1 MPTNFYFQSGN
12 TSGTTS
18 EQCLVED
25 LIIESLK
32 IYGHDV
38 YYLPR
43 QSGNLDGILGED
55 ALSYF
60 NQSHSIEMYLE
71 NVQGFEGEG
80 ELFTKFGFEFR
91 SSATFV
97 VATRRW
103 EEAVVQNV
111 GGVVANHTVQ
121 LPDRPAEGDLLYFA
135 KTKTFFVIK
144 YVDFMNPFY
153 QLGKIHTFKLQCD
166 VFEFSSERID
176 TGIDEID
183 SINDSSQD
191 VYRFQLLMQSG
202 DRVLNTSDDS
212 IILEKY
218 ATVDTDPQSDNDEFE
233 VEAESILD
241 FTAFNP
247 FGEVQKRA

>member
-18 EQCLVED
+18 EQRLVED
-25 LIIESLK
+25 LVIESLK

-43 QSGNLDGILGED
+43 QTGNLDGILGED
-55 ALSYF
+55 ALQYF
-60 NQSHSIEMYLE
+60 DQAYPLEMYLE

-97 VATRRW
+97 VAKRRW
-103 EEAVVQNV
+103 EEGVAQNAVLE
-111 GGVVANHTVQ
+111 
-121 LPDRPAEGDLLYFA
+121 LPGRPAEGDLLYFS

-144 YVDFMNPFY
+144 YVDFLNPFY
-153 QLGKIHTFKLQCD
+153 QLGKIYTYKLQCD

-176 TGIDEID
+176 TGIEEID
-183 SINDSSQD
+183 SLTDKSSQD
-191 VYRFQLLMQSG
+191 VYRFQLLQQSG
-202 DRVLNTSDDS
+202 DFLLNSSDDS
-212 IILEKY
+212 IILEIY
-218 ATVDTDPQSDNDEFE
+218 ATADTDPQSDNDEFE
-233 VEAESILD
+233 VEAEGILD

>member
-12 TSGTTS
+12 TSGTTN
-18 EQCLVED
+18 EQRLVED
-25 LIIESLK
+25 LVIESLK

-43 QSGNLDGILGED
+43 QSGSLDGILGED

-60 NQSHSIEMYLE
+60 DQAYPLEMYLE

-97 VATRRW
+97 VAKRRW
-103 EEAVVQNV
+103 EEGVAQN
-111 GGVVANHTVQ
+111 ATVQ
-121 LPDRPAEGDLLYFA
+121 LPDRPAEGDLLYFS

-144 YVDFMNPFY
+144 YVDFLNPFY
-153 QLGKIHTFKLQCD
+153 QLGKIYTFKLQCD

-176 TGIDEID
+176 TGIGEID
-183 SINDSSQD
+183 SITDKSSQD
-191 VYRFQLLMQSG
+191 IYRFQLLQESG
-202 DRVLNTSDDS
+202 DLILNTSEDS

-218 ATVDTDPQSDNDEFE
+218 ATIDTDPQSDNDEFE
-233 VEAESILD
+233 IEAEGILD

>member
-12 TSGTTS
+12 TSGTTN
-18 EQCLVED
+18 EQRLVED
-25 LIIESLK
+25 LVIESLK

-43 QSGNLDGILGED
+43 QSGSLDGILGED

-60 NQSHSIEMYLE
+60 DQAYPLEMYLE

-97 VATRRW
+97 VAKRRW
-103 EEAVVQNV
+103 EEGVAQN
-111 GGVVANHTVQ
+111 AIVQ
-121 LPDRPAEGDLLYFA
+121 LPDRPAEGDLLYFS

-144 YVDFMNPFY
+144 YVDFLNPFY
-153 QLGKIHTFKLQCD
+153 QLGKIYTYKLQCD

-176 TGIDEID
+176 TGIEEID
-183 SINDSSQD
+183 SITDKSSQD
-191 VYRFQLLMQSG
+191 LYRFQLLQESG
-202 DRVLNTSDDS
+202 DLVLTTSETS
-212 IILEKY
+212 IILEVY
-218 ATVDTDPQSDNDEFE
+218 ATADTDPQSDNDEFE
-233 VEAESILD
+233 MEAEGILD

>member
-1 MPTNFYFQSGN
+1 MPTNFYFQAGN
-12 TSGTTS
+12 TSGTTN
-18 EQCLVED
+18 EQRLVED
-25 LIIESLK
+25 LVIESLK

-43 QSGNLDGILGED
+43 QTGNLDGILGED
-55 ALSYF
+55 ALQYF
-60 NQSHSIEMYLE
+60 DQAYPLEMYLE

-97 VATRRW
+97 VAKRRW
-103 EEAVVQNV
+103 EEGVAQN
-111 GGVVANHTVQ
+111 ATVQ
-121 LPDRPAEGDLLYFA
+121 LPDRPAEGDLLYFS

-144 YVDFMNPFY
+144 YVDFLNPFY
-153 QLGKIHTFKLQCD
+153 QLGKIYTYKLQCD

-176 TGIDEID
+176 TGIAEID
-183 SINDSSQD
+183 SITDKSSQD
-191 VYRFQLLMQSG
+191 IYRFQILMETGDLL
-202 DRVLNTSDDS
+202 LNSEDDS
-212 IILEKY
+212 IILQKY
-218 ATVDTDPQSDNDEFE
+218 ATLDTDPQSDNDEFE
-233 VEAESILD
+233 TEAEGILD

>member
-12 TSGTTS
+12 TSGTTN
-18 EQCLVED
+18 EQRLVED
-25 LIIESLK
+25 LVIESLK

-38 YYLPR
+38 FYLPR
-43 QSGNLDGILGED
+43 QSSNLDGILGED

-60 NQSHSIEMYLE
+60 DQAYPLEMYLE

-97 VATRRW
+97 VAKRRW
-103 EEAVVQNV
+103 EEGVAQN
-111 GGVVANHTVQ
+111 AIVQ
-121 LPDRPAEGDLLYFA
+121 LPDRPAEGDLLYFS

-144 YVDFMNPFY
+144 YVDFLNPFY
-153 QLGKIHTFKLQCD
+153 QLGKIYTFKLQCD

-176 TGIDEID
+176 TGIEEID
-183 SINDSSQD
+183 SITDKSSQD
-191 VYRFQLLMQSG
+191 LYRFQLLQESG
-202 DRVLNTSDDS
+202 DLVLNTSADS

-218 ATVDTDPQSDNDEFE
+218 ATVDTDPQADNDEFE

>member
-12 TSGTTS
+12 TSGTTN
-18 EQCLVED
+18 EQRLVED
-25 LIIESLK
+25 LVIESLK

-38 YYLPR
+38 FYLPK
-43 QSGNLDGILGED
+43 QTGNLDGILGED
-55 ALSYF
+55 ALQYF
-60 NQSHSIEMYLE
+60 DQAYPLEMYLE

-97 VATRRW
+97 VAKRRW
-103 EEAVVQNV
+103 EEGVAQN
-111 GGVVANHTVQ
+111 ATLE
-121 LPDRPAEGDLLYFA
+121 LPGRPAEGDLLYFS

-144 YVDFMNPFY
+144 YVDFLNPFY
-153 QLGKIHTFKLQCD
+153 QLGKIYTYKLQCD

-176 TGIDEID
+176 TGIEEID
-183 SINDSSQD
+183 SLADKSSQD
-191 VYRFQLLMQSG
+191 VYRFQLLQESG
-202 DRVLNTSDDS
+202 DFVLNSSDDS
-212 IILEKY
+212 IILGAY
-218 ATVDTDPQSDNDEFE
+218 ASADTDPQSDNDEFE
-233 VEAESILD
+233 VEAEGILD

>member
-18 EQCLVED
+18 EQRLVED
-25 LIIESLK
+25 LVIESLK

-43 QSGNLDGILGED
+43 QSGGLDGILGED

-60 NQSHSIEMYLE
+60 DQAYPLEMYLE

-97 VATRRW
+97 VAKRRW
-103 EEAVVQNV
+103 EEGVAQN
-111 GGVVANHTVQ
+111 AIVQ
-121 LPDRPAEGDLLYFA
+121 LPDRPAEGDLLYFS

-144 YVDFMNPFY
+144 YVDFLNPFY
-153 QLGKIHTFKLQCD
+153 QLGKIYTFKLQCD

-176 TGIDEID
+176 TGIEEID
-183 SINDSSQD
+183 SITDKSSQD
-191 VYRFQLLMQSG
+191 VYRFQLLQESG
-202 DRVLNTSDDS
+202 DFVLNNSDDS
-212 IILEKY
+212 IILEVY
-218 ATVDTDPQSDNDEFE
+218 ATADTDPQSDNDEFE

>member
-12 TSGTTS
+12 TSGTTN
-18 EQCLVED
+18 EQRLVED
-25 LIIESLK
+25 LVIESLK

-38 YYLPR
+38 FYLPK
-43 QSGNLDGILGED
+43 QTGNLDGILGED
-55 ALSYF
+55 ALQYF
-60 NQSHSIEMYLE
+60 DQAYPLEMYLE

-97 VATRRW
+97 VAKRRW
-103 EEAVVQNV
+103 EEGVAQNAVLE
-111 GGVVANHTVQ
+111 
-121 LPDRPAEGDLLYFA
+121 LPGRPAEGDLLYFS

-144 YVDFMNPFY
+144 YVDFLNPFY
-153 QLGKIHTFKLQCD
+153 QLGKIYTYKLQCD

-183 SINDSSQD
+183 SITDASNQD
-191 VYRFQLLMQSG
+191 VYRFQLLQQSG
-202 DRVLNTSDDS
+202 DFVLNSSDDS
-212 IILEKY
+212 IILEIY
-218 ATVDTDPQSDNDEFE
+218 ASADTDPQSDNDEFE
-233 VEAESILD
+233 VEAEGILD

>member
-12 TSGTTS
+12 TSGTTN
-18 EQCLVED
+18 EQRLVED
-25 LIIESLK
+25 LVIESLK

-38 YYLPR
+38 FYLPR
-43 QSGNLDGILGED
+43 QTGNLDGILGED

-60 NQSHSIEMYLE
+60 DQAYPLEMYLE

-97 VATRRW
+97 VAKRRW
-103 EEAVVQNV
+103 EEGVAQN
-111 GGVVANHTVQ
+111 AIVQ
-121 LPDRPAEGDLLYFA
+121 LPDRPAEGDLLYFS

-144 YVDFMNPFY
+144 YVDFLNPFY
-153 QLGKIHTFKLQCD
+153 QLGKIYTFKLQCD

-183 SINDSSQD
+183 SITDASNQD
-191 VYRFQLLMQSG
+191 VYRFQLLQQSG
-202 DRVLNTSDDS
+202 DLVLDSNDDS
-212 IILEKY
+212 IILEIY
-218 ATVDTDPQSDNDEFE
+218 ATADTDPQSDNDEFE
-233 VEAESILD
+233 VEAEGILD

>member
-12 TSGTTS
+12 TSGTTN
-18 EQCLVED
+18 EQRLVED
-25 LIIESLK
+25 LVIESLK

-43 QSGNLDGILGED
+43 QTGNLDGILGED

-60 NQSHSIEMYLE
+60 DQAYPLEMYLE

-97 VATRRW
+97 VAKRRW
-103 EEAVVQNV
+103 EEGVAQN
-111 GGVVANHTVQ
+111 ATVQ
-121 LPDRPAEGDLLYFA
+121 LPDRPAEGDLLYFS

-144 YVDFMNPFY
+144 YVDFLNPFY
-153 QLGKIHTFKLQCD
+153 QLGKIYTFKLQCD

-176 TGIDEID
+176 TGITEID
-183 SINDSSQD
+183 SITDTSSQD
-191 VYRFQLLMQSG
+191 TYRFQLLMQSG
-202 DRVLNTSDDS
+202 DLVLNNSDDS
-212 IILEKY
+212 IILEVY
-218 ATVDTDPQSDNDEFE
+218 ATADTDKQADNDEFE
-233 VEAESILD
+233 VEAEGILD

>member
-1 MPTNFYFQSGN
+1 MSTNFYFQSGN
-12 TSGTTS
+12 TSGTTN
-18 EQCLVED
+18 EQRLVED
-25 LIIESLK
+25 LVIESLK

-43 QSGNLDGILGED
+43 QTGNLDGILGED
-55 ALSYF
+55 ALQYF
-60 NQSHSIEMYLE
+60 DQAYPLEMYLE

-97 VATRRW
+97 VAKRRW
-103 EEAVVQNV
+103 EEGVAQN
-111 GGVVANHTVQ
+111 AIVQ
-121 LPDRPAEGDLLYFA
+121 LPNRPAEGDLLYFS

-144 YVDFMNPFY
+144 YVDFLNPFY
-153 QLGKIHTFKLQCD
+153 QLGKIYTYKLQCD

-183 SINDSSQD
+183 SLIDKSSQD
-191 VYRFQLLMQSG
+191 VYRFQLLQESG
-202 DRVLNTSDDS
+202 DFVLNTSDDS
-212 IILEKY
+212 IILEVY
-218 ATVDTDPQSDNDEFE
+218 ATADTDPQSDNDEFE
-233 VEAESILD
+233 VEAEGILD

>member
-12 TSGTTS
+12 TSGTTN
-18 EQCLVED
+18 EQRLVED
-25 LIIESLK
+25 LVIESLK

-38 YYLPR
+38 FYLPR
-43 QSGNLDGILGED
+43 QTGNLDGILGED

-60 NQSHSIEMYLE
+60 DQAYPLEMYLE

-97 VATRRW
+97 VAKRRW
-103 EEAVVQNV
+103 EEGVAQN
-111 GGVVANHTVQ
+111 AIVQ
-121 LPDRPAEGDLLYFA
+121 LPDRPAEGDLLYFS

-144 YVDFMNPFY
+144 YVDFLNPFY
-153 QLGKIHTFKLQCD
+153 QLGKIYTFKLQCD

-176 TGIDEID
+176 TGIEEID
-183 SINDSSQD
+183 SITDASNQD
-191 VYRFQLLMQSG
+191 VYRFQLLQQSG
-202 DRVLNTSDDS
+202 DLVLDSNDDS
-212 IILEKY
+212 IILEIY
-218 ATVDTDPQSDNDEFE
+218 ATADTDPQSDNDEFE
-233 VEAESILD
+233 VEAEGILD

>member
-1 MPTNFYFQSGN
+1 MTTNFYFQSGN
-12 TSGTTS
+12 TSGTTN
-18 EQCLVED
+18 EQRLVED
-25 LIIESLK
+25 LVIESLK

-38 YYLPR
+38 FYLPR
-43 QSGNLDGILGED
+43 QTGNLDGILGED

-60 NQSHSIEMYLE
+60 DQAYPLEMYLE

-97 VATRRW
+97 VAKRRW
-103 EEAVVQNV
+103 EEGVAQN
-111 GGVVANHTVQ
+111 AILE
-121 LPDRPAEGDLLYFA
+121 LPGRPAEGDLLYFS

-144 YVDFMNPFY
+144 YVDFLNPFY
-153 QLGKIHTFKLQCD
+153 QLGKIYTYKLQCD

-176 TGIDEID
+176 TGIEEID
-183 SINDSSQD
+183 SIADASNQD

-202 DRVLNTSDDS
+202 GFVLDSNDDS
-212 IILEKY
+212 IILEIY
-218 ATVDTDPQSDNDEFE
+218 ATADTDPQSDNDEFE

>member
-12 TSGTTS
+12 TSGTTN
-18 EQCLVED
+18 EQRLVED
-25 LIIESLK
+25 LVIESLK

-38 YYLPR
+38 FYLPK
-43 QSGNLDGILGED
+43 QTGNLDGILGED
-55 ALSYF
+55 ALQYF
-60 NQSHSIEMYLE
+60 DQAYPLEMYLE

-97 VATRRW
+97 VAKRRW
-103 EEAVVQNV
+103 EEGVAQNAVLE
-111 GGVVANHTVQ
+111 
-121 LPDRPAEGDLLYFA
+121 LPGRPAEGDLLYFS

-144 YVDFMNPFY
+144 YVDFLNPFY
-153 QLGKIHTFKLQCD
+153 QLGKIYTYKLQCD

-176 TGIDEID
+176 TGIEEID
-183 SINDSSQD
+183 SITDASNQD

-202 DRVLNTSDDS
+202 DLVLDSNDDS
-212 IILEKY
+212 IILEIY
-218 ATVDTDPQSDNDEFE
+218 ATADTDPQSDNDEFE
-233 VEAESILD
+233 VEAEGILD

>member
-12 TSGTTS
+12 TSGTTN
-18 EQCLVED
+18 EQRLVED
-25 LIIESLK
+25 LVIESLK

-38 YYLPR
+38 FYLPR
-43 QSGNLDGILGED
+43 QSSNLDGILGED

-60 NQSHSIEMYLE
+60 DQAYPLEMYLE

-97 VATRRW
+97 VAKRRW
-103 EEAVVQNV
+103 EEGVAQN
-111 GGVVANHTVQ
+111 AIVQ
-121 LPDRPAEGDLLYFA
+121 LPDRPAEGDLLYFS

-144 YVDFMNPFY
+144 YVDFLNPFY
-153 QLGKIHTFKLQCD
+153 QLGKIYTFKLQCD

-176 TGIDEID
+176 TGIEEID
-183 SINDSSQD
+183 SITDKSSQD
-191 VYRFQLLMQSG
+191 VYRFQLLKESG
-202 DRVLNTSDDS
+202 DFVLNTSDDS
-212 IILEKY
+212 IILEVY
-218 ATVDTDPQSDNDEFE
+218 ATADTDPQADNDEFE

>member
-12 TSGTTS
+12 TSGTTN
-18 EQCLVED
+18 EQRLVED
-25 LIIESLK
+25 LVIESLK

-38 YYLPR
+38 FYLPR
-43 QSGNLDGILGED
+43 QTGNLDGILGED

-60 NQSHSIEMYLE
+60 DQAYPLEMYLE

-80 ELFTKFGFEFR
+80 DLFTKFGFEFR

-97 VATRRW
+97 VAKRRW
-103 EEAVVQNV
+103 EEGVAQN
-111 GGVVANHTVQ
+111 AIVQ
-121 LPDRPAEGDLLYFA
+121 LPDRPAEGDLLYFS

-144 YVDFMNPFY
+144 YVDFLNPFY
-153 QLGKIHTFKLQCD
+153 QLGKIYTFKLQCD

-176 TGIDEID
+176 TGIEEID
-183 SINDSSQD
+183 SITDASNQD
-191 VYRFQLLMQSG
+191 VYRFQLLQQSG
-202 DRVLNTSDDS
+202 DLVLNSNDDS
-212 IILEKY
+212 IILEIY
-218 ATVDTDPQSDNDEFE
+218 ATADTDPQSDNDEFE
-233 VEAESILD
+233 VEAEGILD

>member
-12 TSGTTS
+12 TSGTTN
-18 EQCLVED
+18 EQRLVED
-25 LIIESLK
+25 LVIESLK

-43 QSGNLDGILGED
+43 QTGGLDGILGED

-60 NQSHSIEMYLE
+60 DQAYPLEMYLE

-97 VATRRW
+97 VAKRRW
-103 EEAVVQNV
+103 EEGVAQN
-111 GGVVANHTVQ
+111 ATVQ
-121 LPDRPAEGDLLYFA
+121 LPDRPAEGDLLYFS
-135 KTKTFFVIK
+135 KTKTFFTIK
-144 YVDFMNPFY
+144 YVDFLNPFY
-153 QLGKIHTFKLQCD
+153 QLGKIYTFKLQCD

-176 TGIDEID
+176 TGIEEID
-183 SINDSSQD
+183 SITDKSSQD
-191 VYRFQLLMQSG
+191 VYRFQLLQESG
-202 DRVLNTSDDS
+202 DLVLNNSDDS
-212 IILEKY
+212 IILEVY
-218 ATVDTDPQSDNDEFE
+218 ATADTDPQADNDEFE

>member
-12 TSGTTS
+12 TSGTTN
-18 EQCLVED
+18 EQRLVED
-25 LIIESLK
+25 LVIESLK

-43 QSGNLDGILGED
+43 QTGNQDGILGED
-55 ALSYF
+55 ALQYF
-60 NQSHSIEMYLE
+60 DQAYPLEMYLE

-97 VATRRW
+97 VAKRRW
-103 EEAVVQNV
+103 EEGVAQN
-111 GGVVANHTVQ
+111 ATVQ
-121 LPDRPAEGDLLYFA
+121 LPDRPAEGDLLYFS

-144 YVDFMNPFY
+144 YVDFLNPFY
-153 QLGKIHTFKLQCD
+153 QLGKIYTFKLQCD

-176 TGIDEID
+176 TGITEID
-183 SINDSSQD
+183 SITDTSSQD

-202 DRVLNTSDDS
+202 DLVLNNSDDS
-212 IILEKY
+212 IILEVY
-218 ATVDTDPQSDNDEFE
+218 ATADTDKQADNDEFE
-233 VEAESILD
+233 VEAEGILD

>member
-12 TSGTTS
+12 TSGTTN
-18 EQCLVED
+18 EQRLVED
-25 LIIESLK
+25 LVIESLK

-38 YYLPR
+38 YYLPK
-43 QSGNLDGILGED
+43 QTGNLDGILGED
-55 ALSYF
+55 ALQFFDQAYPL
-60 NQSHSIEMYLE
+60 EMYLE

-97 VATRRW
+97 VAKRRW
-103 EEAVVQNV
+103 EEGVAQN
-111 GGVVANHTVQ
+111 AILE
-121 LPDRPAEGDLLYFA
+121 LPGRPAEGDLLYFS

-144 YVDFMNPFY
+144 YVDFLNPFY
-153 QLGKIHTFKLQCD
+153 QLGKIYTYKLQCD

-183 SINDSSQD
+183 SLMDNSSQD
-191 VYRFQLLMQSG
+191 VYRFQLLQESG
-202 DRVLNTSDDS
+202 DFVLNASDDS
-212 IILEKY
+212 IILEVY
-218 ATVDTDPQSDNDEFE
+218 ATADTDPQSDNDEFE
-233 VEAESILD
+233 VEAEGILD

>member
-12 TSGTTS
+12 TSGTTN
-18 EQCLVED
+18 EQRLVED
-25 LIIESLK
+25 LVIESLK

-43 QSGNLDGILGED
+43 QTGNLDGILGED
-55 ALSYF
+55 ALQYF
-60 NQSHSIEMYLE
+60 DQAYPLEMYLE

-97 VATRRW
+97 VAKRRW
-103 EEAVVQNV
+103 EEGVAQNAVLE
-111 GGVVANHTVQ
+111 
-121 LPDRPAEGDLLYFA
+121 LPGRPAEGDLLYFS

-144 YVDFMNPFY
+144 YVDFLNPFY
-153 QLGKIHTFKLQCD
+153 QLGKIYTYKLQCD

-183 SINDSSQD
+183 SITDASNQD
-191 VYRFQLLMQSG
+191 VYRFQLLQQSG
-202 DRVLNTSDDS
+202 DFVLNSSDDS
-212 IILEKY
+212 IILEIY
-218 ATVDTDPQSDNDEFE
+218 ATADTDPQSDNEEFE
-233 VEAESILD
+233 VEAEGILD

>member
-12 TSGTTS
+12 TSGTTN
-18 EQCLVED
+18 EQRLVED
-25 LIIESLK
+25 LVIESLK

-43 QSGNLDGILGED
+43 QTGNLDGILGED

-60 NQSHSIEMYLE
+60 DQAYPLEMYLE

-97 VATRRW
+97 VAKRRW
-103 EEAVVQNV
+103 EEGVAQN
-111 GGVVANHTVQ
+111 ATVQ
-121 LPDRPAEGDLLYFA
+121 LPDRPAEGDLLYFS

-144 YVDFMNPFY
+144 YVDFLNPFY
-153 QLGKIHTFKLQCD
+153 QLGKIYTFKLQCD

-176 TGIDEID
+176 TGIAEID
-183 SINDSSQD
+183 SITDASSQD
-191 VYRFQLLMQSG
+191 TYRFQLLMQSG
-202 DRVLNTSDDS
+202 DLVLNNSDDS
-212 IILEKY
+212 IILEVY
-218 ATVDTDPQSDNDEFE
+218 ATADTDKQADNDEFE
-233 VEAESILD
+233 VEAEGILD